1 MSKASQALTR
11 VEAQALE
18 IIKLFINENGYAPS
32 IRELADAMN
41 YNSSSTAFNVVERLR
56 KKGAIATGRNGP
68 RTIRVLRE
76 NGDERIDKI
85 VEQCGQ
91 IGEYDDEEFTPPQF
105 LDDLEGDA
113 EGEFWEWISTL
124 LQASAR
130 KSINLYLDR

>member
-91 IGEYDDEEFTPPQF
+91 IGEYDDEEFTRHN
-105 LDDLEGDA
+105 
-113 EGEFWEWISTL
+113 FWTISRGTPKVSSGSGSRRCSK
-124 LQASAR
+124 QALG
-130 KSINLYLDR
+130 NQ

>member
-68 RTIRVLRE
+68 RTIRCYEKMAMNELIKSWSSAARSASTMTKSLP
-76 NGDERIDKI
+76 R
-85 VEQCGQ
+85 
-91 IGEYDDEEFTPPQF
+91 QF